1 MTTATGQA
9 PGTAR
14 VRGRAPWTLV
24 LQAAAALAASMGIGR
39 FAYTPILPL
48 MHSQAGLSAQYGS
61 ALATANYV
69 GYLAGAL
76 LGIVVPA
83 VTRSVLTLRAALVL
97 VVGTLALMG
106 ATENHPAWLA
116 LRLVAGIASALVF
129 MIAVSALLAGL
140 RGPRQYLSG
149 WGFGGVGAGI
159 ALSGVVVLAAGTWR
173 TAWLASAGFALLL
186 TVAAWP
192 LRPVQPGTVQ
202 PRPVRPGTVPTPDG
216 PPPARRWFAVLL
228 TSYSLEGVGYI
239 IAGTFLVAAIS
250 ENSPAWAGSGAWVL
264 AGLAAV
270 PASALWAHL
279 SRRWRR
285 STLLCAALLIQAAG
299 IALPAVVSGVVPAL
313 LSAVLFGATFLGVAS
328 MALALGVQL
337 RYPRAVALLTTGYG
351 LGQILGP
358 LVVTPLLHH
367 GYHLALLIAAGVV
380 LAAALAAAVL
390 RMGPRE

>member
-14 VRGRAPWTLV
+14 VGGRAPWTLV

-61 ALATANYV
+61 ALATVNYV

-76 LGIVVPA
+76 LGIVMPA
-83 VTRSVLTLRAALVL
+83 VTRSVLALRAALVL
-97 VVGTLALMG
+97 VVATLALMG
-106 ATENHPAWLA
+106 ATENHAAWLA

-129 MIAVSALLAGL
+129 MIAVSALLTGL
-140 RGPRQYLSG
+140 RGPRQHLSG

-173 TAWLASAGFALLL
+173 TAWLASAGLALLL

-192 LRPVQPGTVQ
+192 LRPE
-202 PRPVRPGTVPTPDG
+202 PRPVRHAQPGAARPVLA

-228 TSYSLEGVGYI
+228 PSYSLEGVGYI

-250 ENSPAWAGSGAWVL
+250 ENYPPGRAAGPGCSPGSPPSRPRPSG
-264 AGLAAV
+264 
-270 PASALWAHL
+270 PTSA
-279 SRRWRR
+279 RRWRR

-299 IALPAVVSGVVPAL
+299 IALPALVSGVVPAL

-367 GYHLALLIAAGVV
+367 GYHLALLVAAGVV

-390 RMGPRE
+390 RMGPS

>member
-76 LGIVVPA
+76 LGIVMPA

-106 ATENHPAWLA
+106 ATENHAAWLV
-116 LRLVAGIASALVF
+116 LRLAAGVASALVF

-192 LRPVQPGTVQ
+192 LRPGERPVQPGTA
-202 PRPVRPGTVPTPDG
+202 DG

-270 PASALWAHL
+270 PASAVWAHL
-279 SRRWRR
+279 SRRCRR
-285 STLLCAALLIQAAG
+285 STLLCAALLVQAAG
-299 IALPAVVSGVVPAL
+299 IALPALVSGVVPAL
-313 LSAVLFGATFLGVAS
+313 LSAVLFGATFLGVVS
-328 MALALGVQL
+328 LALALGVQL

-380 LAAALAAAVL
+380 LAAALAAGVL